1 MGFISI
7 VCVGFRKRKRT
18 ISATLPAELRQMAAD
33 KDCVPASPLLGYDP
47 HRSGRGPPPDNN
59 DLSTEG
65 YDLVYGSS
73 PHYGN
78 PVLDYPGSPQ
88 QYHADVFHE
97 DSNPQQILTDVEL
110 TTYTGSGAECEHP
123 PPLYV
128 PRERKAPQDSG
139 GPAPGLSTHDSGD
152 YPTSRTTVSM
162 SQEEHLDLAR
172 GSGALQDNDTAE
184 HRISEMDLT
193 EAALDMP
200 YTPSSTGILQSHSP
214 PSPRQEDVQLTDYP
228 PQTQEDTSSRA
239 DLQPPSTSSSSSLSQ
254 DNSHTTKVTVTLD

>member
-1 MGFISI
+1 MYA
-7 VCVGFRKRKRT
+7 C
-18 ISATLPAELRQMAAD
+18 A
-33 KDCVPASPLLGYDP
+33 
-47 HRSGRGPPPDNN
+47 
-59 DLSTEG
+59 
-65 YDLVYGSS
+65 
-73 PHYGN
+73 
-78 PVLDYPGSPQ
+78 GSPQ

-128 PRERKAPQDSG
+128 PWERKAPQDSG

-152 YPTSRTTVSM
+152 YPTSRATVSV

-184 HRISEMDLT
+184 HETDLT
-193 EAALDMP
+193 EAALDTP

-228 PQTQEDTSSRA
+228 PQTQEDTLSRA
-239 DLQPPSTSSSSSLSQ
+239 DLQPASTSSSSSLSQ
-254 DNSHTTKVTVTLD
+254 DDRVTPQK